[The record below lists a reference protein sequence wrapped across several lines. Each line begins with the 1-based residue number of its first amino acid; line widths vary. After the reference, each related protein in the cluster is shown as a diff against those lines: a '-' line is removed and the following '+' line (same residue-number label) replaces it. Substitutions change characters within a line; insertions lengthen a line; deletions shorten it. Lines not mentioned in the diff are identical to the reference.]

1 MHNMSKRVASSSID
15 DYSPV
20 TKKSN
25 RTRSNKYPR
34 YRHVLWNDPRDKREA
49 Q

>member
-1 MHNMSKRVASSSID
+1 MSKRIKSSSID

-25 RTRSNKYPR
+25 RTRSSKYPR
-34 YRHVLWNDPRDKREA
+34 YRNELWNDPRDKREA